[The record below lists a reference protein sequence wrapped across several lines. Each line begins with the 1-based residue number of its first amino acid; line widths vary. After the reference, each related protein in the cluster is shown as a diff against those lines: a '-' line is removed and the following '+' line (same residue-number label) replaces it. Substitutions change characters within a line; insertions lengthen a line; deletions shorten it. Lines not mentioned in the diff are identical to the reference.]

1 VNIKIKLSKQD
12 YQKIKNKEQV
22 SPDQAISWVNR
33 CVVGNIKKSDLDNE
47 RLNETNSM
55 DMF

>member
-33 CVVGNIKKSDLDNE
+33 CVVGNIKKRDLDNE